1 MNIVTLGF
9 KNLKIKKLST
19 FLSILLVTFGV
30 AIISSLL
37 ILSNQLS
44 NNLEKNAENI
54 DAVVGAK
61 GSPMQLIL
69 SSIYYVD
76 FPTGNIPYKDALRVA
91 RNPMVKMAVPL
102 ALGDNFKGYRIVG
115 TDQSFTKLYNLRT
128 QEGKFWEKD
137 FEVTVGA
144 EVAKK
149 HKLQIGQTIHGAHGL
164 SSDEDLHD
172 EHEYKIV
179 GILEAQDRV
188 VDHLVLTNISSVWH
202 MHGIGEEHHEHHEG
216 EEHEEHDHHHED
228 LEGKDITSLLI
239 QYKSP
244 LSVITFPKLI
254 NESTFM
260 QVASPAMES
269 ARLFSLVGVGMDALT
284 WFAYLI
290 ILISAISV
298 FVNLYN
304 SLKERKFDLAVMRT
318 LGASRFKIFFLVIFE
333 GIIITVMGALVGI
346 VLGHGFVE
354 LIGRYQEDGQ
364 NIFTG
369 YVFYKE
375 EFYLLGLGLFL
386 GVLAS
391 IIPALQA
398 YNTDISK
405 VLSDK

>member
-1 MNIVTLGF
+1 MNILTLGY
-9 KNLKIKKLST
+9 KNLKVKKLST
-19 FLSILLVTFGV
+19 FLSILLVTFGI

-37 ILSNQLS
+37 VLSNQLS

-76 FPTGNIPYKDALRVA
+76 FPTGNIPYDEALRVA
-91 RNPMVKMAVPL
+91 RNPMVKIAVPL

-115 TDQSFTKLYNLRT
+115 TDQSFVKLYNLRAE
-128 QEGKFWEKD
+128 EGKFWEKD
-137 FEVTVGA
+137 FEVTIGA
-144 EVAKK
+144 EIANK
-149 HKLQIGQTIHGAHGL
+149 HKLEVGQIIHGAHGL
-164 SSDEDLHD
+164 SSDDDIHD
-172 EHEYKIV
+172 DHEYKIV

-188 VDHLVLTNISSVWH
+188 VDHLVLTNISSVWR
-202 MHGIGEEHHEHHEG
+202 MHGIGEEHHKHDEDD
-216 EEHEEHDHHHED
+216 EHEHLHEN

-244 LSVITFPKLI
+244 LSVVTFPKLI

-269 ARLFSLVGVGMDALT
+269 ARLFSLVGIGMDALT

-333 GIIITVMGALVGI
+333 GTFITIIGAFLGI

-354 LIGRYQEDGQ
+354 LIGGYQEEGQ
-364 NIFTG
+364 NVFTG

-375 EFYLLGLGLFL
+375 EFYLLGLGLLL
-386 GVLAS
+386 GILAS
-391 IIPALQA
+391 VIPALQA
-398 YNTDISK
+398 YHTDISK

>member
-9 KNLKIKKLST
+9 KNLKVKKLST
-19 FLSILLVTFGV
+19 FLSVLLVTFGI

-76 FPTGNIPYKDALRVA
+76 FPTGNIPYEDALRIA

-128 QEGKFWEKD
+128 REGKFWEKD

-149 HKLQIGQTIHGAHGL
+149 HKLQIGQTIQGAHGL

-172 EHEYKIV
+172 DHEYKIV

-202 MHGIGEEHHEHHEG
+202 MHGIGEEHHEHNES
-216 EEHEEHDHHHED
+216 EEHEHHES

-260 QVASPAMES
+260 QAASPAMES

-304 SLKERKFDLAVMRT
+304 SLKERKFDLAIMRT
-318 LGASRFKIFFLVIFE
+318 LGASRFKVFFLVIFE
-333 GIIITVMGALVGI
+333 GIIITVIGALLGI

-354 LIGRYQEDGQ
+354 LIGSYQEDGQ
-364 NIFTG
+364 HVFTG
-369 YVFYKE
+369 LIFYKE
-375 EFYLLGLGLFL
+375 EFYLLGLGLVL

-405 VLSDK
+405 VLADK

>member
-1 MNIVTLGF
+1 MNILTLSI
-9 KNLKIKKLST
+9 KNLKAKKSTT

-76 FPTGNIPYKDALRVA
+76 FPTGNIPYEDALRVA

-102 ALGDNFKGYRIVG
+102 ALGDNFKGFRIVG
-115 TDQSFTKLYNLRT
+115 TDSSFIKLYNLEIK
-128 QEGKFWEKD
+128 EGKFWNQN

-149 HKLQIGQTIHGAHGL
+149 YNLQIGQTIHGAHGL
-164 SSDEDLHD
+164 ASDEDVHD
-172 EHEYKIV
+172 DHAYTV
-179 GILEAQDRV
+179 AGILEKQNRV
-188 VDHLVLTNISSVWH
+188 VDQLVLTNISSVWL
-202 MHGIGEEHHEHHEG
+202 MHGIGQEHDDHFESDEGHEH
-216 EEHEEHDHHHED
+216 D
-228 LEGKDITSLLI
+228 LTGKDITSLLI

-244 LSVITFPKLI
+244 LSVVTFPKLI

-290 ILISAISV
+290 ILISTISV
-298 FVNLYN
+298 FINLYN
-304 SLKERKFDLAVMRT
+304 SLKERKFDLAIMRT
-318 LGASRFKIFFLVIFE
+318 LGASKSKVFFLVILE
-333 GIIITVMGALVGI
+333 GTMLTITGAFLGI
-346 VLGHGFVE
+346 LLGHVFVE
-354 LIGRYQEDGQ
+354 LIGTYQEEGQ
-364 NIFTG
+364 SMFTG
-369 YVFYKE
+369 LVFYKK
-375 EFYLLGLGLFL
+375 EFYLLGLGFMI
-386 GVLAS
+386 GIFAS

-398 YNTDISK
+398 YRTDISK

>member
-1 MNIVTLGF
+1 M
-9 KNLKIKKLST
+9 
-19 FLSILLVTFGV
+19 TFGI

-76 FPTGNIPYKDALRVA
+76 FPTGNIPYQDALRIA

-102 ALGDNFKGYRIVG
+102 ALGDNFKGFRIVG
-115 TDQSFTKLYNLRT
+115 TDISFTKLYNLKVKA
-128 QEGKFWEKD
+128 GKFWNAD

-149 HKLQIGQTIHGAHGL
+149 HNLKIGQTIHGAHGL
-164 SSDEDLHD
+164 SSDEDVHEDHD
-172 EHEYKIV
+172 YKVV
-179 GILEAQDRV
+179 GILEAQGRV
-188 VDHLVLTNISSVWH
+188 VDQLILTNIASVWR
-202 MHGIGEEHHEHHEG
+202 MHGIGEDDHEHA
-216 EEHEEHDHHHED
+216 HEEGHEED
-228 LEGKDITSLLI
+228 LAGKDITSLLI

-244 LSVITFPKLI
+244 LSVVTFPKLI

-304 SLKERKFDLAVMRT
+304 SLKERKFDLAIMRT
-318 LGASRFKIFFLVIFE
+318 LGSSKGKVFFLVILE
-333 GIIITVMGALVGI
+333 GTIITLFGALLGI
-346 VLGHGFVE
+346 ALGHVFVG
-354 LIGRYQEDGQ
+354 LIGRYQEEGQ
-364 NIFTG
+364 SVFTG
-369 YVFYKE
+369 FVFYKE
-375 EFYLLGLGLFL
+375 ELFLLGLGILIGIF
-386 GVLAS
+386 AS
-391 IIPALQA
+391 VIPALQA
-398 YNTDISK
+398 YRTDISK